1 VSDTRQEFWLRR
13 GRELNK
19 LRKAEL
25 VALYRV
31 LGGLGGTHPPEKWY
45 KSEVISSI
53 VDMEWGRLPEDQKK
67 PDPPRMTPPCDVC
80 GGGQEA
86 TAHRAGGDHHYRYT
100 SNPDTPWVPESEAEA
115 ERIAQLQ
122 QDQEQEQPVDGP
134 GCTPAVVTEQQPAE
148 EQPSGAGATVDL
160 SKPYCFRLDRTDQL
174 PPVRLSSGR
183 WDKAPAPLTTAHHA
197 ATYEA
202 ARVRVERAYRGPL
215 RVWVWQ
221 ERPDERYR
229 DFPPKDAY
237 RVDLGEPAHPGA
249 ALYKVHMVVK
259 VDGRPNEWSF
269 RTEEWATSHQ
279 QARWKAKMSLSKM
292 CHDEGL
298 TGQYEIITDGSC
310 ERVPGSE
317 L

>member
-1 VSDTRQEFWLRR
+1 
-13 GRELNK
+13 
-19 LRKAEL
+19 
-25 VALYRV
+25 
-31 LGGLGGTHPPEKWY
+31 
-45 KSEVISSI
+45 
-53 VDMEWGRLPEDQKK
+53 
-67 PDPPRMTPPCDVC
+67 
-80 GGGQEA
+80 
-86 TAHRAGGDHHYRYT
+86 
-100 SNPDTPWVPESEAEA
+100 
-115 ERIAQLQ
+115 
-122 QDQEQEQPVDGP
+122 
-134 GCTPAVVTEQQPAE
+134 VVTEQQPAE